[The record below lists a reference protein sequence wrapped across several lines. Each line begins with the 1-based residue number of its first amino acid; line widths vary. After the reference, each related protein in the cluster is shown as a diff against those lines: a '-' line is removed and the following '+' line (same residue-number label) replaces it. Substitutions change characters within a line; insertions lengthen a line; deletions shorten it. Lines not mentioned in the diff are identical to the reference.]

1 MTDGT
6 SSDLKKNLKDGLADL
21 TQLKD
26 EIRVKVHLAGMDVK
40 DEWKRLEPRVNELEV
55 KAKSAVEK
63 AADEVAHG
71 TREALDEVIDAM
83 RKLRGSMG

>member
-1 MTDGT
+1 METT
-6 SSDLKKNLKDGLADL
+6 S
-21 TQLKD
+21 
-26 EIRVKVHLAGMDVK
+26 MDVK
-40 DEWKRLEPRVNELEV
+40 SEWTRLEPRVNELEG
-55 KAKSAVEK
+55 KAKTAIEK